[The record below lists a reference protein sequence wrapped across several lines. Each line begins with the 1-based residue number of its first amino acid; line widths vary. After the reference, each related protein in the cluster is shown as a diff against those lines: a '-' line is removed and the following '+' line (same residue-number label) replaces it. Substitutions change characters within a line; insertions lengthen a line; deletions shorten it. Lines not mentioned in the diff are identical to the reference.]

1 MTTFTALPQLANTA
15 VSIETTI
22 SAETAHFLNEF
33 LCDQMLKTQG
43 LPLEVEQDLIRLSNT
58 CFFKVQD
65 ARHRAGGI
73 TARTRS
79 CA

>member
-1 MTTFTALPQLANTA
+1 MTTFTALPQLANAA

-33 LCDQMLKTQG
+33 LCDQMLKTKE

-58 CFFKVQD
+58 CFFKVQA
-65 ARHRAGGI
+65 ARLRAAS
-73 TARTRS
+73 TNSRARS